1 MELTAKFDDL
11 LLVYW
16 ACLLFLTFKLKE
28 HNSKEKITKQV
39 LIFYQGSEHEKKAI
53 RNIDLADNNR

>member
-28 HNSKEKITKQV
+28 HNSTEKITKQV
-39 LIFYQGSEHEKKAI
+39 IFYQGSEHEKNAI